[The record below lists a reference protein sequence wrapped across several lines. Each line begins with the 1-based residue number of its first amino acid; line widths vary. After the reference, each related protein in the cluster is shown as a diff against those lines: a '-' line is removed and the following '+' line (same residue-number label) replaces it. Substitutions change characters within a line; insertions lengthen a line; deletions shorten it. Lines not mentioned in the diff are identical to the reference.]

1 MHKHATLW
9 HQHLETDLVFS
20 CPECG
25 MLLSNRDSLR
35 EHLNRKHLIKNVN
48 LWGLDQYAEPDGSAQ
63 VAGYK
68 EMSWVNAPEQ
78 AVTAPKLVT
87 LSLRSTSNDSINEDI
102 KIEEQ
107 SCNEK

>member
-9 HQHLETDLVFS
+9 HQHLETDLVFF

-25 MLLSNRDSLR
+25 MRLANRDSLR

-48 LWGLDQYAEPDGSAQ
+48 LWDLDQYAQPKGSAQ

-68 EMSWVNAPEQ
+68 EMSWMNAPEQ
-78 AVTAPKLVT
+78 AVAAA
-87 LSLRSTSNDSINEDI
+87 NDSINEDI